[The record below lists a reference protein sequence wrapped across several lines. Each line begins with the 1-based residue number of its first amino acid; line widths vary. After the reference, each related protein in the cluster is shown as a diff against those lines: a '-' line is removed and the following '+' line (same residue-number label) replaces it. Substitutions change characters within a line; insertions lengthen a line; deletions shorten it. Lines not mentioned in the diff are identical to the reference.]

1 MLDAIDNGISAIR
14 TGQHRVPNKKPEVKI
29 SPGSMKKTTIGV
41 LATLAVAIAY
51 AALVEKTLSEDIA
64 SHIETILIQTL
75 TISDEQFLKGNGSGS
90 PTTIS
95 GTLKLAQGS
104 GRLPLVILLHGSGG
118 IEENA
123 VVWERLFAS
132 LGISTF
138 EIDSFTGRGIVSTVA
153 DQSQLG
159 RLAMILDLY
168 RSLALLAAHPR
179 VDSSR
184 IAVMGFSRGGQAAL
198 YATLKRFQR
207 MWNPSGIDP
216 AAYIALYAPCITTY
230 IDDTQVTDH
239 PIRIFHGRSDDWV
252 EIAPCRA
259 YFNRLKVTAKDV
271 QMIEYPNTWHAF
283 DYPSLP
289 SKPIDVPYAQT
300 THCVLKE
307 ESMGTIINLATQK
320 PFTYADDCLGR
331 NAHVAYSVKATRAA
345 ETAVRVLL
353 TKVFGLL

>member
-1 MLDAIDNGISAIR
+1 
-14 TGQHRVPNKKPEVKI
+14 
-29 SPGSMKKTTIGV
+29 
-41 LATLAVAIAY
+41 
-51 AALVEKTLSEDIA
+51 
-64 SHIETILIQTL
+64 
-75 TISDEQFLKGNGSGS
+75 LKV
-90 PTTIS
+90 
-95 GTLKLAQGS
+95 AQGS
-104 GRLPLVILLHGSGG
+104 GRPPLVILLHGSGG

-123 VVWERLFAS
+123 IVWGRLFAS
-132 LGISTF
+132 LDISTF

-159 RLAMILDLY
+159 RLNMILDLY
-168 RSLALLAAHPR
+168 RSLAILAAHPR
-179 VDSSR
+179 VDPNR

-230 IDDTQVTDH
+230 IDNTRVTDH

-259 YFNRLKVTAKDV
+259 YFNRLRATSKDV
-271 QMIEYPNTWHAF
+271 QMTEYANTWHAF

-289 SKPIDVPYAQT
+289 SKPINVPYAQT

-307 ESMGTIINLATQK
+307 DPMGTIINVATHK
-320 PFTYADDCLGR
+320 PFTSGDDCVGR
-331 NAHVAYSVKATRAA
+331 NAHVAYSAKATSAT
-345 ETAVRVLL
+345 EEAVKVLL
-353 TKVFGLL
+353 KRVFKLR

>member
-1 MLDAIDNGISAIR
+1 
-14 TGQHRVPNKKPEVKI
+14 
-29 SPGSMKKTTIGV
+29 MKKSAIGV
-41 LATLAVAIAY
+41 LATLAVAIAH
-51 AALVEKTLSEDIA
+51 AALVPKALAENIDRQ
-64 SHIETILIQTL
+64 IETITIQTL
-75 TISDEQFLKGNGSGS
+75 TISDEQFLKGDASGR
-90 PTTIS
+90 PTTIA
-95 GTLKLAQGS
+95 GTLKVAQGT

-132 LGISTF
+132 SGISTF

-159 RLAMILDLY
+159 RLNMILDLY
-168 RSLALLAAHPR
+168 RSLAILAAHPA
-179 VDSSR
+179 VDPNR
-184 IAVMGFSRGGQAAL
+184 IAVIGFSRGGQAAL

-230 IDDTQVTDH
+230 IDDTEVTDH

-252 EIAPCRA
+252 EIAPCRT
-259 YFNRLKVTAKDV
+259 YFKRLRVTSKDV
-271 QMIEYPNTWHAF
+271 QITEYPDTWHAF

-289 SKPIDVPYAQT
+289 SKPINVPYAQT

-307 ESMGTIINLATQK
+307 EPMGTIINVATHK
-320 PFTYADDCLGR
+320 PFTSGDDCVGR
-331 NAHVAYSVKATRAA
+331 NAHVAYSAKATSAT
-345 ETAVRVLL
+345 EEAVKVLL
-353 TKVFGLL
+353 KRVFKLRYAFNERKRTKWPI

>member
-1 MLDAIDNGISAIR
+1 
-14 TGQHRVPNKKPEVKI
+14 
-29 SPGSMKKTTIGV
+29 MKKLVVGV
-41 LATLAVAIAY
+41 LATLAVAIAQS
-51 AALVEKTLSEDIA
+51 ALVTKTFSEEIA
-64 SHIETILIQTL
+64 SHIETIPIQTL
-75 TISDEQFLKGNGSGS
+75 TISDEQFLKGDASGR

-95 GTLKLAQGS
+95 GTLKVAQGS

-123 VVWERLFAS
+123 VVWERLFGS

-138 EIDSFTGRGIVSTVA
+138 DINSFAGRGIVSTVA

-159 RLAMILDLY
+159 RLNMILDLY
-168 RSLALLAAHPR
+168 RSLAILAAHPR
-179 VDSSR
+179 VDPNR

-198 YATLKRFQR
+198 YGSLKRFQK
-207 MWNPSGIDP
+207 MWNPSGIDS

-239 PIRIFHGRSDDWV
+239 PIRIFHGKSDDWV

-259 YFNRLKVTAKDV
+259 YFERLRVTSKDV
-271 QMIEYPNTWHAF
+271 QMTEYPNTWHAF

-289 SKPIDVPYAQT
+289 SEPISVPYAQT

-307 ESMGTIINLATQK
+307 EPMGTIINVATHK

-331 NAHVAYSVKATRAA
+331 NAHVAYSAKATRAT
-345 ETAVRVLL
+345 EEAVRVLL
-353 TKVFGLL
+353 KKVFKLP

>member
-1 MLDAIDNGISAIR
+1 
-14 TGQHRVPNKKPEVKI
+14 
-29 SPGSMKKTTIGV
+29 MKKLTVGI
-41 LATLAVAIAY
+41 LATLGIAIAQ
-51 AALVEKTLSEDIA
+51 AALAKKAFSEDI
-64 SHIETILIQTL
+64 ETIPIQTL
-75 TISDEQFLKGNGSGS
+75 TISDEQFLKGDSSGR
-90 PTTIS
+90 PTAIS
-95 GTLKLAQGS
+95 GKFRVAPDS
-104 GRLPLVILLHGSGG
+104 GRLPLVILMHGSGG

-123 VVWERLFAS
+123 AVWERLFAS

-159 RLAMILDLY
+159 RLNMILDLY
-168 RSLALLAAHPR
+168 RGLAILAVHPR
-179 VDSSR
+179 VDPSR

-198 YATLKRFQR
+198 YATLKRFQI

-230 IDDTQVTDH
+230 IGDTQVTDH

-252 EIAPCRA
+252 KIAPCRA
-259 YFNRLKVTAKDV
+259 YFKRLRATSKDV
-271 QMIEYPNTWHAF
+271 EMTEYRNTWHAF

-289 SKPIDVPYAQT
+289 SKPVNIPYAQT

-307 ESMGTIINLATQK
+307 EPVGTIINAATHK

-331 NAHVAYSVKATRAA
+331 NAHVAYSAKATRATEEA
-345 ETAVRVLL
+345 IRSLL
-353 TKVFGLL
+353 EKVFKLP